1 MPSLNTGGLCSE
13 VSDLLSLGL
22 GLQAPLIVRSTGCSL
37 PALQYRGS
45 FGFTCLR
52 NTDKRLKEEAP
63 LPPRLSPRV
72 PNPRIREEWGIQE
85 VASLPAT
92 TRGQITNQGQG
103 SSTSSGPPR
112 PKPSVTT
119 TPSTLAANT
128 SGQGSGGDSGH
139 SGHSNGSQR
148 SKTGLWTKR

>member
-1 MPSLNTGGLCSE
+1 MSYFSPYDTSSCLGTFGNLYTSSCSAATSPTRMPSLNTGRLCSE

-22 GLQAPLIVRSTGCSL
+22 GLQAPLIGRSTGCSL
-37 PALQYRGS
+37 PALQYRVS

-52 NTDKRLKEEAP
+52 NTNKLLKEEAP

-85 VASLPAT
+85 AASLPAT

-103 SSTSSGPPR
+103 SSTSSGGHPR
-112 PKPSVTT
+112 PT
-119 TPSTLAANT
+119 NFY
-128 SGQGSGGDSGH
+128 H
-139 SGHSNGSQR
+139 N
-148 SKTGLWTKR
+148 